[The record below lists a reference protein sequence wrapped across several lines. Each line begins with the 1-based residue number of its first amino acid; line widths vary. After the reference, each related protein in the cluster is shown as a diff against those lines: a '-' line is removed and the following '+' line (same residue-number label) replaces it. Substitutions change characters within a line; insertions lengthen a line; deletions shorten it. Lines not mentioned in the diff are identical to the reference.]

1 MQFAAQPH
9 FELAT
14 TRHLLF
20 TLLKVIKSHS
30 LPPPSLHYGQNQM
43 DDGWPKA
50 RRFNYSNE
58 ILNKLIGKAS
68 WASAVV

>member
-20 TLLKVIKSHS
+20 TLLKVIKS
-30 LPPPSLHYGQNQM
+30 QNQM

-58 ILNKLIGKAS
+58 ILNKLIGKAKL
-68 WASAVV
+68 ASAVV